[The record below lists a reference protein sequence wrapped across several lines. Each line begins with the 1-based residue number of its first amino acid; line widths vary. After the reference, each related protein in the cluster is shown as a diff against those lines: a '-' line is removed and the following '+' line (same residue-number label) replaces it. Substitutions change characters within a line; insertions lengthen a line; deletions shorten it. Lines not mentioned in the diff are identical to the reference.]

1 MKKVLSMLVVLFFV
15 ATAFAQS
22 NVPINEKTQ
31 KICFQK
37 VIPTQ
42 GTQDEVY
49 NRIYGD
55 FMNSYYKNPS
65 SVIQSNDGRVI
76 KGKHH
81 FQVDNGDPVQSKW
94 PWVIYRFTIE
104 VREGR
109 VRYTITDFMQKTQSN
124 HPVEE
129 WLDKE
134 NPNYQPIWENYL
146 EQIATFGEDWGKQ
159 FEEKLIPEQVIEEEE
174 W

>member
-1 MKKVLSMLVVLFFV
+1 MKKVLLMMVVLFFTT
-15 ATAFAQS
+15 TAFAQS
-22 NVPINEKTQ
+22 NLPINEKTQ

-42 GTQDEVY
+42 GTPEEVY

-55 FMNSYYKNPS
+55 FMNSYYKNPG
-65 SVIQSNDGRVI
+65 SVIQSNDGRII

-104 VREGR
+104 VRDGR
-109 VRYTITDFMQKTQSN
+109 VRYTLTDFMQKTSSN

-134 NPNYQPIWENYL
+134 NPQYQAIWENYL
-146 EQIATFGEDWGKQ
+146 EQIGEFGKDWGEK

>member
-1 MKKVLSMLVVLFFV
+1 MKKVLSMLVVLFSV
-15 ATAFAQS
+15 TTLFAQTS
-22 NVPINEKTQ
+22 LPINEKTQ

-37 VIPTQ
+37 VINTV
-42 GTQDEVY
+42 GSQDEVY
-49 NRIYGD
+49 NRIYGV
-55 FMNSYYKNPS
+55 FMNDYYKNPNN
-65 SVIQSNDGRVI
+65 VIQSNDGRVI

-81 FQVDNGDPVQSKW
+81 FQLDNGDPVQSKW
-94 PWVIYRFTIE
+94 PWVIYRFVIE

-134 NPNYQPIWENYL
+134 ATGYQPIWDNYL
-146 EQIATFGEDWGKQ
+146 EQIAAFGEDWGAK
-159 FEEKLIPEQVIEEEE
+159 FEESLVPEQVIEEEE